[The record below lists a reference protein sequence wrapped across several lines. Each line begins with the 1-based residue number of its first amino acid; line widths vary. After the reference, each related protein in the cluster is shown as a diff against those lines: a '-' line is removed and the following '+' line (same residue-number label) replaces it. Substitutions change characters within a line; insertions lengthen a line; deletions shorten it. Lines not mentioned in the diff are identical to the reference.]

1 MASSYYYKPI
11 KQTYQ
16 EYLLSDISDRERLIV
31 QHDISKPVVMTMFER
46 VLTEY
51 GLLQKLE
58 QAKIQKASVV
68 ATNFQRIRILDIGCG
83 EGMFLYDIATL
94 LEERGLSEVVE
105 LVGIDIDATAIA
117 IANDFYQELSPA
129 KAHFSFI
136 QCDITQPFQNE
147 QEATPAHTAADNIK
161 SVVAFDNTG
170 YDFIFAF
177 AVVEHLADAQRHIQR
192 IYQHLLKAGGVIYL
206 RSTVFQPQNEDAQD
220 GWVVAHPAIY
230 PFYKQFFGF
239 IQNKNPG
246 IAVAKAQAVWLQELG
261 AEKVLVERTK
271 VSSGGATPEG
281 IAMLHN
287 LIMAMRSS
295 APILIS
301 RGMMTQENY
310 DTTMQTLLEELDVN
324 AEGYNIILD
333 TLAYKPTDS
342 TVQAG

>member
-1 MASSYYYKPI
+1 MSSSYYYKPI

-31 QHDISKPVVMTMFER
+31 QHDISKSVVMTMFER
-46 VLTEY
+46 VLAEY

-58 QAKIQKASVV
+58 QAKTQKDSGL
-68 ATNFQRIRILDIGCG
+68 ATNFQKIRILDIGCG

-105 LVGIDIDATAIA
+105 LVGIDIDATAIS
-117 IANDFYQELSPA
+117 IANDFYKELNPA
-129 KAHFSFI
+129 KAHFSFN
-136 QCDITQPFQNE
+136 QQDITQPFQSE
-147 QEATPAHTAADNIK
+147 QATPSTADNTR
-161 SVVAFDNTG
+161 SDVAFDNNA

-177 AVVEHLADAQRHIQR
+177 AIVEHLAEAQRHIQR
-192 IYQHLLKAGGVIYL
+192 IYQYLLKAGGVIYL
-206 RSTVFQPQNEDAQD
+206 RSTVFQPQDEDAQD

-239 IQNKNPG
+239 IQSKNPG
-246 IAVAKAQAVWLQELG
+246 IAVAKAEAVWLQELG

-295 APILIS
+295 APLLIS

-333 TLAYKPTDS
+333 TLAYKPTI
-342 TVQAG
+342 